1 MQKVL
6 QNAEASVNSCFYN
19 SPLCD
24 KHYQLVG
31 ICILKAGMTQPLPL
45 INSKI
50 LPVSLSCHAS
60 CHVIDATET
69 PSKYLLISDPPLLYI
84 YMRIQPFSHFFFFLL
99 STSLRGW
106 TRDVSHFLTGHYIDL
121 CHVITQGLIPAL
133 WISEEGWDQTEKEHN
148 DTEL

>member
-6 QNAEASVNSCFYN
+6 QNAETSVDSCFYN
-19 SPLCD
+19 SLLCD

-60 CHVIDATET
+60 SRKIDATET
-69 PSKYLLISDPPLLYI
+69 PFKYLLISDPPLLYF
-84 YMRIQPFSHFFFFLL
+84 YTRIQPFSLFFFYQRHLEDGPG
-99 STSLRGW
+99 TSH
-106 TRDVSHFLTGHYIDL
+106 TF
-121 CHVITQGLIPAL
+121 
-133 WISEEGWDQTEKEHN
+133 
-148 DTEL
+148 